1 MGTNKQNGSLIRKK
15 LSTLQHIQIRTFV
28 AHTKVL
34 SPQLLWNKLSRAVKV
49 MRINASSLTV
59 RSQWRSSMIIHIE
72 RRRSLFRFLSL
83 RIVVLLIFAS
93 FQGPKVTELS
103 DLRANLSEITSVQ
116 SDRVMRI
123 FVGTREQVQII
134 KFSKLTS

>member
-1 MGTNKQNGSLIRKK
+1 
-15 LSTLQHIQIRTFV
+15 
-28 AHTKVL
+28 
-34 SPQLLWNKLSRAVKV
+34 
-49 MRINASSLTV
+49 
-59 RSQWRSSMIIHIE
+59 MIIHIE

-83 RIVVLLIFAS
+83 RIVVLLIFAP